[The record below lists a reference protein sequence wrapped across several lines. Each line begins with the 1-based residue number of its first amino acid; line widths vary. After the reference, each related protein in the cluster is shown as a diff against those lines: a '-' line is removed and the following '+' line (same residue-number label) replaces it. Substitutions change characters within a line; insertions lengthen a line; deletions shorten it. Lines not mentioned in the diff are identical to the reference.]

1 MAHISELALF
11 DYVARKADLTTEE
24 IEHIQD
30 CDDCRDEVIS
40 LRRVV
45 DDSPDIDKAR
55 HFLAEQGKLPL
66 APEPPKEVHEAQRE
80 LDETSGA

>member
-1 MAHISELALF
+1 M
-11 DYVARKADLTTEE
+11 
-24 IEHIQD
+24 
-30 CDDCRDEVIS
+30 S

-45 DDSPDIDKAR
+45 EDSPDIDKAR

-80 LDETSGA
+80 LDETSGT

>member
-11 DYVARKADLTTEE
+11 DYVARKGDLTTEE
-24 IEHIQD
+24 IEHIKD
-30 CDDCRDEVIS
+30 CDDCRDEVMS

-45 DDSPDIDKAR
+45 DDSADIDKAR

-80 LDETSGA
+80 LDETSGS

>member
-11 DYVARKADLTTEE
+11 DYVSGKGDLTTEE
-24 IEHIQD
+24 TEHVQD

-45 DDSPDIDKAR
+45 EAR
-55 HFLAEQGKLPL
+55 IGRNVGLVNTGTDQESTYGK
-66 APEPPKEVHEAQRE
+66 
-80 LDETSGA
+80 TSFIENS